1 MALRDVIEEVKSYIL
16 DGHSDRAN
24 EQETKEWFISP
35 ILREL
40 GWVGPNRLASE
51 SRPGQERTRMDYSLL
66 GPQRKPLALIE
77 AKASRRVLA
86 ENDVTQ
92 MLNYDF
98 HQAGVDICI
107 LTNGLAWWLYLPRE
121 KGNPP
126 ERRFAAIDLQGDEVA
141 EVARILESCLDY
153 EALTTGAAEKRAK
166 EMLAAVQLEQRVRE
180 EIPHAWQ
187 RIIEEPNEILIE
199 LVQEEVQDELG
210 ERPSERQVREELLA
224 IFKRERSPIIAEP
237 RQENPS
243 RPLAPTTQSPAQTT
257 SRQRGNR
264 PKVQV
269 REFRLWEQT
278 YQVRFQYEV
287 LTLVADAMYDRHKD
301 DFAKVLQLS
310 RFHDERGKCTIPHRI
325 GDSEYFVDRN
335 LDFEKMKLTCERLL
349 EHFGYSADDLD
360 ITTED

>member
-1 MALRDVIEEVKSYIL
+1 MAWL
-16 DGHSDRAN
+16 GGC
-24 EQETKEWFISP
+24 IS
-35 ILREL
+35 
-40 GWVGPNRLASE
+40 
-51 SRPGQERTRMDYSLL
+51 Q
-66 GPQRKPLALIE
+66 
-77 AKASRRVLA
+77 
-86 ENDVTQ
+86 
-92 MLNYDF
+92 
-98 HQAGVDICI
+98 
-107 LTNGLAWWLYLPRE
+107 
-121 KGNPP
+121 
-126 ERRFAAIDLQGDEVA
+126 
-141 EVARILESCLDY
+141 
-153 EALTTGAAEKRAK
+153 EKRATRQNDALRRSICMATK
-166 EMLAAVQLEQRVRE
+166 SPKSPGSLSHALIMRRSRLAQLRSEPKRCWLPVQLEQRVRE

-287 LTLVADAMYDRHKD
+287 LTRVADAMYDRHKD

-360 ITTED
+360 IVTED